1 MKYCS
6 PNGGQTFSLWCE
18 E

>member
-6 PNGGQTFSLWCE
+6 PNGGQTFSL
-18 E
+18 